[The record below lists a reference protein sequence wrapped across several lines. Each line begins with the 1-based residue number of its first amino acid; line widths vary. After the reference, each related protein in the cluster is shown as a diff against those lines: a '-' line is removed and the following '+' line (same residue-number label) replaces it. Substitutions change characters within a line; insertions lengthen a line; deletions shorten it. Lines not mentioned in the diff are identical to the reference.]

1 MYRRILLIVLTL
13 FAVGSGLEAK
23 HIIGGEVTYECLGP
37 GAGNNTRSFKIT
49 MKIYR
54 DCDPTAGGADFDMP
68 AYFSIYRGTENSNTL
83 FKTITLNNVLVT
95 NIIPDTPACIQNV
108 PYVCV
113 QQGIYMFTVDLPE
126 SMTDS
131 YFVVYQRCCR
141 NNSILNIYDPES
153 VGATYS
159 VEITP
164 DAQQLCNDS
173 PVFNDFPPIV
183 ICKDS
188 PLRFD
193 HSASDPEGDQ
203 LVYRFCAPEMGGGP
217 VLTTPGY
224 TECFGAQPTPP
235 CAPPFDPVPFIQ
247 PAYSALN
254 PMGGNPQI
262 TINPVTGSITGIPN
276 IIGRFVVGVCVD
288 EYRNGVKLSSV
299 KRDFQF
305 NVADCDQTVLA
316 VIDGGDTLILTNQGY
331 YLSACGA
338 KQLYIENK
346 SLDPNFIDHFEWHF
360 DISGT
365 PYFNDSDWS
374 PTVPFPNPGRYYGDL
389 YLNPGDECADTA
401 KITVDIF
408 PEINANFAYSYDTC
422 VAGPVLFTDQS
433 TGDGVIDEWKWQ
445 FGVPNGTSTEVNPEF
460 LYNTPGTHPVRLRV
474 TDQNGCSDILLQPI
488 QYLPA
493 PQYVIIQPSSFVG
506 CVPGEITFEN
516 LSVPIDST
524 YKIEWDMGDGTII
537 RDVISPTYSY
547 TIPGVYTVSVAI
559 TSPIGCYV
567 ADTFPNL
574 IRAVPTPHADFSYSP
589 EQPSN
594 IEPLVQFTDM
604 SEGADR
610 WFWQFGRYGTSNQVN
625 PAFSFPDTGLV
636 RVMLVVTHPEG
647 CKDSLVKFIDV
658 RPEIRWYMP
667 NAFTPNG
674 DGDNEGFFGKGFLYG
689 ATNFKM
695 AIWNR
700 WGEQVFE
707 TTDPYEEWNGRAQ
720 QTGGPSP
727 AGVYVY
733 RVTFVGPRGQEFEYK
748 GFATLIR

>member
-1 MYRRILLIVLTL
+1 
-13 FAVGSGLEAK
+13 
-23 HIIGGEVTYECLGP
+23 
-37 GAGNNTRSFKIT
+37 
-49 MKIYR
+49 
-54 DCDPTAGGADFDMP
+54 
-68 AYFSIYRGTENSNTL
+68 
-83 FKTITLNNVLVT
+83 
-95 NIIPDTPACIQNV
+95 
-108 PYVCV
+108 
-113 QQGIYMFTVDLPE
+113 
-126 SMTDS
+126 
-131 YFVVYQRCCR
+131 
-141 NNSILNIYDPES
+141 
-153 VGATYS
+153 
-159 VEITP
+159 
-164 DAQQLCNDS
+164 
-173 PVFNDFPPIV
+173 
-183 ICKDS
+183 
-188 PLRFD
+188 
-193 HSASDPEGDQ
+193 
-203 LVYRFCAPEMGGGP
+203 
-217 VLTTPGY
+217 
-224 TECFGAQPTPP
+224 
-235 CAPPFDPVPFIQ
+235 
-247 PAYSALN
+247 
-254 PMGGNPQI
+254 
-262 TINPVTGSITGIPN
+262 
-276 IIGRFVVGVCVD
+276 
-288 EYRNGVKLSSV
+288 
-299 KRDFQF
+299 
-305 NVADCDQTVLA
+305 
-316 VIDGGDTLILTNQGY
+316 
-331 YLSACGA
+331 
-338 KQLYIENK
+338 
-346 SLDPNFIDHFEWHF
+346 
-360 DISGT
+360 
-365 PYFNDSDWS
+365 
-374 PTVPFPNPGRYYGDL
+374 
-389 YLNPGDECADTA
+389 
-401 KITVDIF
+401 
-408 PEINANFAYSYDTC
+408 
-422 VAGPVLFTDQS
+422 
-433 TGDGVIDEWKWQ
+433 
-445 FGVPNGTSTEVNPEF
+445 VPNGTSTEVNPEF